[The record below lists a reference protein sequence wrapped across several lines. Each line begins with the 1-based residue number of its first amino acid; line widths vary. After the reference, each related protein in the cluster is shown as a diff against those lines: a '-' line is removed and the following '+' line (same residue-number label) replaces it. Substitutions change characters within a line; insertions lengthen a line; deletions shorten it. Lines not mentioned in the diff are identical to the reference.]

1 MLVLPITA
9 GLGALVAAGYNT
21 MSPTS
26 QLYGKT
32 FIGEGRGSRRLA
44 LTYDD
49 GPNDP
54 HTPHLLDVLAKHTVK
69 ATFFVIGKFAKER
82 PDLVRKVFE
91 AGHDIGNHTYSHP
104 NLIFRTGAQTCREID
119 RCDAAIEDA
128 IGARPNLFRPPFGG
142 RRPANLRAVLSAGK
156 TPIMWSVTGHDWSA
170 TSVAQIVQKVSRQTR
185 GGDVI
190 LLHDG
195 DHLRFGADRRYTV
208 DATDELIR
216 RYKGEGYD
224 FVTVAEM
231 MAKASGVGFQTSE
244 NSQKQ
249 QRDA

>member
-1 MLVLPITA
+1 MFFSLAAGISGLVI
-9 GLGALVAAGYNT
+9 AGYNT

-26 QLYGKT
+26 QLYGRT
-32 FIGEGRGSRRLA
+32 FIGEGKGSKRVA

-54 HTPHLLDVLAKHTVK
+54 HTLHLLDILARHNVR
-69 ATFFVIGKFAKER
+69 ATFFIIGKFAKER

-91 AGHDIGNHTYSHP
+91 AGHDVGNHTYSHP
-104 NLIFRTGAQTCREID
+104 NLIFRSGAETAREVG

-128 IGARPNLFRPPFGG
+128 IGARPSLFRPPFGG
-142 RRPANLRAVLSAGK
+142 RRPATLRAVASAGK
-156 TPIMWSVTGHDWSA
+156 TPIMWSISGHDWSA
-170 TSVAQIVQKVSRQTR
+170 ISAPQIVQEVSRQIR

-195 DHLRFGADRRYTV
+195 DHLRFGADRSYTV
-208 DATDELIR
+208 QATDALLR
-216 RYKGEGYD
+216 RYKGEGYE

-231 MAKASGVGFQTSE
+231 MKNGD
-244 NSQKQ
+244 
-249 QRDA
+249 R